1 MLRRAQGLAPCI
13 YSLLTGPIY
22 FYLKKL
28 FIMLSES
35 SFIDWLA
42 NNGAD
47 QQALQDDTFF
57 DPASRQFYT
66 TDTLVEGQHFSRA
79 YCSAY
84 DIGWKAAAVNIS
96 DIAAMGGEPLYLLV
110 SVSVPEAYDMAWLK
124 ELYQGLFAAC
134 EQFNA
139 RIVGGDTVGSPVF
152 SITVTAIG
160 HCSESKQPAHR
171 WLAEAGDLLITTGPH
186 GLSHVG
192 LLTLNSGLDNYP
204 VSQKLH
210 RRPQPQVAAG
220 LLLQKHFSRI
230 AMMDTSDGLADAAL
244 KMAQASQKILVL
256 NETQIEI
263 HPELRAYAAVHK
275 LRALDLALYGGEDFQ
290 LLACVSAEEWK
301 KQGSEL
307 AQSFQIIGKV
317 VDLKDVPHSVEKIQK
332 FAYVNLDREP
342 MIWLPLQTEK
352 TFQHFSR

>member
-1 MLRRAQGLAPCI
+1 
-13 YSLLTGPIY
+13 
-22 FYLKKL
+22 
-28 FIMLSES
+28 MLSES
-35 SFIDWLA
+35 SFIAWLA
-42 NNGAD
+42 QNGAD

-57 DPASRQFYT
+57 DPLSRQFYT

-84 DIGWKAAAVNIS
+84 DVGWKAAVVNIS

-110 SVSVPEAYDMAWLK
+110 AVAVPENYDVAWLK

-134 EQFNA
+134 HQFNA
-139 RIVGGDTVGSPVF
+139 RIVGGDTVGSSVF
-152 SITVTAIG
+152 SVTVTAIG
-160 HCSESKQPAHR
+160 HCPEATQPAHR

-220 LLLQKHFSRI
+220 LLLQQYFSRI

-244 KMAQASQKILVL
+244 KVAQASQKILVL

-263 HPELRAYAAVHK
+263 HPELRAYADVHE
-275 LRALDLALYGGEDFQ
+275 LQALDLALYGGEDFQ
-290 LLACVSAEEWK
+290 LLACVSAEEWQK
-301 KQGSEL
+301 YNSEL
-307 AQSFQIIGKV
+307 ASSFKIIGKV
-317 VDLKDVPHSVEKIQK
+317 FDLKEIPNSVQNIQQSVPAA
-332 FAYVNLDREP
+332 AYIIRDTQP
-342 MIWLPLQTEK
+342 MTWLPLRKEK
-352 TFQHFSR
+352 TFQHF